1 MEITV
6 IIPSYLA
13 FDAEDGP
20 QNKLQKHRRE
30 AIDVFEN
37 QGFPTRKLEDWKY
50 TSLRGLTKESFRS
63 DYFIQNAS
71 FLKIDNIT
79 LGYTF
84 EDFMDDKPLRLY
96 FSADNVLVETKYDGI
111 DPEITGGIDDNFYP
125 RSKVFAIGLNF
136 NF

>member
-1 MEITV
+1 M
-6 IIPSYLA
+6 
-13 FDAEDGP
+13 
-20 QNKLQKHRRE
+20 
-30 AIDVFEN
+30 
-37 QGFPTRKLEDWKY
+37 
-50 TSLRGLTKESFRS
+50 
-63 DYFIQNAS
+63 
-71 FLKIDNIT
+71 
-79 LGYTF
+79 GYTF

>member
-1 MEITV
+1 MCIRDSVNGE
-6 IIPSYLA
+6 YLDSN
-13 FDAEDGP
+13 F
-20 QNKLQKHRRE
+20 
-30 AIDVFEN
+30 
-37 QGFPTRKLEDWKY
+37 QG
-50 TSLRGLTKESFRS
+50 TSGVSDRS